1 MDNIITIQAITLANM
16 KHAEHVQFHS
26 NIRNLITTTSPDKIG
41 LSASVFNPYR
51 DAILAEQDI
60 VNRAQASTF
69 TAEMEEAD
77 KLRCRIFRLIR
88 YKMQAVNYED
98 ETSDVGKMKSLVQK
112 SFLTLYKSSDCDR
125 PAQEK
130 TAILAGFVLDCRE
143 QLNDEQIEAL
153 RIDSDLDDLE
163 SANIKFGRFYQDRI
177 SERSSDPVYSDALRR
192 ATDQAYKL
200 LSITL
205 VAIANDPTP
214 TNVSKA
220 TEAYALVGKMN
231 QIIKEAKDRLNQ
243 RLGGGKG
250 NGNGDTPGNDEENN
264 ATDPGGLNN
273 SVSDGSGSGSNDTN
287 STGSNPSTGGNEI
300 VIENS
305 GNSYE

>member
-88 YKMQAVNYED
+88 YKMQAINYED

-112 SFLTLYKSSDCDR
+112 SFLTLYR
-125 PAQEK
+125 YQWH
-130 TAILAGFVLDCRE
+130 R
-143 QLNDEQIEAL
+143 
-153 RIDSDLDDLE
+153 LE
-163 SANIKFGRFYQDRI
+163 SINWW
-177 SERSSDPVYSDALRR
+177 
-192 ATDQAYKL
+192 
-200 LSITL
+200 
-205 VAIANDPTP
+205 
-214 TNVSKA
+214 
-220 TEAYALVGKMN
+220 
-231 QIIKEAKDRLNQ
+231 Q
-243 RLGGGKG
+243 R
-250 NGNGDTPGNDEENN
+250 NRD
-264 ATDPGGLNN
+264 
-273 SVSDGSGSGSNDTN
+273 
-287 STGSNPSTGGNEI
+287 
-300 VIENS
+300 
-305 GNSYE
+305 